1 MISVPMNCVTQHR
14 LFPRFISILSSLA
27 IIFIATQ
34 GFGQTPAPRSRGM
47 VSFGNGT
54 ALASDTLFLD
64 INQDIGV
71 QLLPFEQLLKVAIA
85 YSPMMKYQREVV
97 NIAEASTSVTKG
109 QILQNFSAGG
119 GYSWSNQSLAGT
131 AQTGGGG
138 TTTPEPVNTNS
149 NSLFLTN
156 GYRAGIDV
164 RISLFDLFGR
174 KHQIRQAQA
183 SQRAAEAQLDVLEM
197 QLRQQLIVAYQ
208 DMLTSQQILKIR
220 IMDEQA
226 SLASYRISEAEMQKG
241 SITANAFA
249 AATTQYA
256 QAKSLSEQL
265 KGDFMKQVHLF
276 ESLMGVP
283 IQRLKR

>member
-1 MISVPMNCVTQHR
+1 
-14 LFPRFISILSSLA
+14 
-27 IIFIATQ
+27 
-34 GFGQTPAPRSRGM
+34 M

-54 ALASDTLFLD
+54 ILASDTLYLD
-64 INQDIGV
+64 INQDIGG
-71 QLLPFEQLLKVAIA
+71 QLLNFEQLMKVAVSN
-85 YSPMMKYQREVV
+85 SPLMRFQRELV
-97 NIAEASTSVTKG
+97 NLSEASTQVTKS
-109 QILQNFSAGG
+109 QILQNFGAGA
-119 GYSWSNQSLAGT
+119 GYNWSNQSLAGT
-131 AQTGGGG
+131 AQTAGGGSG
-138 TTTPEPVNTNS
+138 TPTPEPTNTNS

-183 SQRAAEAQLDVLEM
+183 NQRANEAQLDVLEL
-197 QLRQQLIVAYQ
+197 QLRQQLIAAYQ

-226 SLASYRISEAEMQKG
+226 SLAAYRVAEAEMQKG

-256 QAKSLSEQL
+256 QAKSLTEQL
-265 KGDFMKQVHLF
+265 KGDFLKQVHQF
-276 ESLMGVP
+276 EALVGVP

>member
-1 MISVPMNCVTQHR
+1 MNCVTRHR
-14 LFPRFISILSSLA
+14 HFLRLVNTLSFLA

-34 GFGQTPAPRSRGM
+34 GLAQTPPSRARGM

-54 ALASDTLFLD
+54 ILASDTLYLD
-64 INQDIGV
+64 INQDIGG
-71 QLLPFEQLLKVAIA
+71 QLLPFEQLMKVAVA
-85 YSPMMKYQREVV
+85 YSPLMKYQREVV
-97 NIAEASTSVTKG
+97 NLSEASTNVAKS
-109 QILQNFSAGG
+109 QILQNISGGG

-131 AQTGGGG
+131 ASTGGGA
-138 TTTPEPVNTNS
+138 TTPEPINTNS

-156 GYRAGIDV
+156 GYRVGVDV

-183 SQRAAEAQLDVLEM
+183 SQRAAEAQLDVLEL

-226 SLASYRISEAEMQKG
+226 SLASYRIAEAEMQKG

-265 KGDFMKQVHLF
+265 KGDFMKQVHMF